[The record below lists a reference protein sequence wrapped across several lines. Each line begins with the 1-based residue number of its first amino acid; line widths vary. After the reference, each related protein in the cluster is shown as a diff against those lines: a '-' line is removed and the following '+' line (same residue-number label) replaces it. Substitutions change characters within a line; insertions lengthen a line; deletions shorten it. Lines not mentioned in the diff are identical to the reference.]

1 MIASDESLCFCSP
14 GRFLL
19 PWVASRMSA
28 VLAGGEAARIVL
40 VVDTVS
46 SILFD
51 KPASEKAGRGRCRW
65 HTFLSWGLLKFAG
78 IGFVPRYTQ
87 QRIAAGSARKFR
99 PSTGSVLKSTGV
111 ENCMVEGC
119 DDLWQFHLSCQSP
132 WTVISAVNPIILYYK
147 CSFQSWK
154 VHAIW
159 NGSLNDDTL
168 SWKCKSLT
176 LWTHNKSDLKYISSI
191 WLKDLY

>member
-1 MIASDESLCFCSP
+1 
-14 GRFLL
+14 
-19 PWVASRMSA
+19 MSA

-65 HTFLSWGLLKFAG
+65 YTFLSWGLLKFAG
-78 IGFVPRYTQ
+78 IGFVPRYSQYTQ

-99 PSTGSVLKSTGV
+99 HSTGSVLNSTGV

-119 DDLWQFHLSCQSP
+119 NNLWQFYPSCQSP
-132 WTVISAVNPIILYYK
+132 WTVILAVNPIILYYLVTSALFSREK
-147 CSFQSWK
+147 CMPSK
-154 VHAIW
+154 MEVIIM
-159 NGSLNDDTL
+159 TL
-168 SWKCKSLT
+168 CHENANHWHS
-176 LWTHNKSDLKYISSI
+176 
-191 WLKDLY
+191 